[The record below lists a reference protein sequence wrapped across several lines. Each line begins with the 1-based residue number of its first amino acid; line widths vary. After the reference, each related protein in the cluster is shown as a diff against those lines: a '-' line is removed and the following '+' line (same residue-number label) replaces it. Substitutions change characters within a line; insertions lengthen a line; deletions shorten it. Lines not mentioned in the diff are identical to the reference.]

1 MNVDSPGRADRDG
14 ASSPGDGAVL
24 VSTACRPLR
33 RELRP
38 VAWAVLEDV
47 AMDAVVEDGRLIA
60 RTSARRLAQELGIDP
75 GTAAGALRLLRQ
87 RQLLFLERGS
97 GPAGRFGLSIYVLA
111 RVTGMTVPDWGGEG
125 PAMAP
130 PHEDPPL
137 AAGPHMAA
145 PHLEEPGP
153 ELSDTTTHRQASSG
167 RPASP
172 ATADAARRRRR
183 TTATTAQAPGQ
194 ATFGFELG
202 SA

>member
-1 MNVDSPGRADRDG
+1 VNKDSPGRAGRDS
-14 ASSPGDGAVL
+14 APGRRDGAVL

-33 RELRP
+33 RKLRP

-60 RTSARRLAQELGIDP
+60 RTSARRLAQDLGIDP

-87 RQLLFLERGS
+87 RQLLFLERES

-111 RVTGMTVPDWGGEG
+111 RVTGLTVAERDGDGSAIAQPR
-125 PAMAP
+125 
-130 PHEDPPL
+130 EDLPL

-145 PHLEEPGP
+145 PHLEDRDAEMP
-153 ELSDTTTHRQASSG
+153 DTTSPRQAGSG
-167 RPASP
+167 RPIS
-172 ATADAARRRRR
+172 TTVTGGDRCRRR
-183 TTATTAQAPGQ
+183 TTVAIESPGQ
-194 ATFGFELG
+194 ATLDFELG